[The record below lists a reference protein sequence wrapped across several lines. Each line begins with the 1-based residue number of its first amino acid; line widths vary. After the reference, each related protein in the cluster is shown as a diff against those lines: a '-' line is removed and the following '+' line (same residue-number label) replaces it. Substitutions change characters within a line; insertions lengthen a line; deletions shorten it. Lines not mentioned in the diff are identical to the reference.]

1 MLRMTLT
8 AQSPQKVV
16 LALYGKI
23 AGSDVQFLQ
32 QEGEGHLE
40 QDAQLTLELDG
51 VQFIDEAGLALLRQ
65 WVGRGLALRG
75 GSTFVRALLA
85 TEGLETG

>member
-1 MLRMTLT
+1 MLRMVVT

-23 AGSDVQFLQ
+23 AGPDVPLLQ
-32 QEGEGHLE
+32 QEGQRYLV

-51 VQFIDEAGLALLRQ
+51 VQFVDEAGVALLRQ
-65 WVGRGLALRG
+65 WVDHNVAWRG
-75 GSTFVRALLA
+75 GSAFLRALLA
-85 TEGLETG
+85 SVGLESS